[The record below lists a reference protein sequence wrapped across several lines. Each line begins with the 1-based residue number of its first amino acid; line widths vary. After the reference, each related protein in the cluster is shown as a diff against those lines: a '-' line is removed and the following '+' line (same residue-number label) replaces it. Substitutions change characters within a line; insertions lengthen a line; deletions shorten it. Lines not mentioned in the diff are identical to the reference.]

1 MTILTQDPK
10 TGYWNKFPHPWG
22 GIDNTRFLRT
32 HTPDQCEG
40 RLCDVHNRRGEGEQ
54 ATWPLNWRSDRGI
67 MEVICPCGTGHP
79 TPAQEQFLY
88 WLSMT
93 DQMDLRTATAEL
105 VHGCCV
111 IHCPLATEEEIDEWK
126 EEHK

>member
-1 MTILTQDPK
+1 MTILTQDPE

-67 MEVICPCGTGHP
+67 MEVVCPCGVGHP
-79 TPAQEQFLY
+79 SPAQVEY
-88 WLSMT
+88 WAVDHT
-93 DQMDLRTATAEL
+93 PRGL
-105 VHGCCV
+105 VGMAMHGCCG
-111 IHCPLATEEEIDEWK
+111 IHCPLK
-126 EEHK
+126 EYG